1 MWASDPPDRE
11 PVRLPERSAPPTSPP
26 TPELDRRLE
35 RALTETGVPGLILAV
50 AQHGKPLIA
59 RSYGTQNRQQ
69 PIEPTMP
76 AMLCSLC
83 KPLTAQAFL
92 VLIQEGKL
100 RLSDPAERWLACDP
114 RITLLHLLTHRSGL
128 PAKFPEGLRASTEAE
143 RVKQALTEPLLF
155 TPGERFLYSNV
166 GYQALGRILESV
178 TGQRPDKFIQKRLLE
193 PLGIRS
199 YFVATY
205 LSPADQA
212 RYDSGAAYVLT
223 PQRFDKTTGHYSPV
237 RDRASSL
244 AREAWGGSDVC
255 GAGCMSAL
263 DFLTF
268 LLSVTPT
275 QRQLIRRNATENYG
289 PGWMLRDG
297 GLAHTGT
304 GSGETHYA
312 LTRESGM
319 SYVCFIPSSNDDAC
333 EKLLT
338 AVQSAVKYL
347 P

>member
-1 MWASDPPDRE
+1 
-11 PVRLPERSAPPTSPP
+11 
-26 TPELDRRLE
+26 
-35 RALTETGVPGLILAV
+35 
-50 AQHGKPLIA
+50 
-59 RSYGTQNRQQ
+59 
-69 PIEPTMP
+69 MP

-83 KPLTAQAFL
+83 KPLTAQSFL
-92 VLIQEGKL
+92 VLAQEGKL
-100 RLSDPAERWLACDP
+100 SLQDRAERWLSCDP

-128 PAKFPEGLRASTEAE
+128 PAKFPDGLRAPTEAE
-143 RVKQALTEPLLF
+143 RVTKALTEPLAF
-155 TPGERFLYSNV
+155 TPGESFLYSNL
-166 GYQALGRILESV
+166 GYQALGRILEAV

-205 LSPADQA
+205 LSPTDLA
-212 RYDSGAAYVLT
+212 RYDSGAAYLLT
-223 PQRFDKTTGHYSPV
+223 PQRFDKETGRYTPV
-237 RDRASSL
+237 RDRATSL

-255 GAGCMSAL
+255 GAGCMSAP

-268 LLSVTPT
+268 LLSVTPA
-275 QRQLIRRNATENYG
+275 QRQLIRRLATDGYG

-312 LTRESGM
+312 LTRESGT
-319 SYVCFIPSSNDDAC
+319 SYVCFIPSSNDAAC
-333 EKLLT
+333 EKLLA